1 MMGITEEKTILDEHN
16 PRRSPFE
23 TGMIPEELMG
33 KDEQLFRHGH
43 SEC

>member
-1 MMGITEEKTILDEHN
+1 MMGITKEKTILDENN

-33 KDEQLFRHGH
+33 KDEQMILCGH
-43 SEC
+43 AEC